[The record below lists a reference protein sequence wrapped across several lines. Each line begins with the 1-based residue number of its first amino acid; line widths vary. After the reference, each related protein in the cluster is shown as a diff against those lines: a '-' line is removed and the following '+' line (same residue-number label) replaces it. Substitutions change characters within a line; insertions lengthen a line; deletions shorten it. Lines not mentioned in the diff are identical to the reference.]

1 MSERSLREAYQAGW
15 EAYHEDMDRDCIGIF
30 ATVDEA
36 QEAMRGYYD
45 AEQWI
50 LRCRAI

>member
-15 EAYHEDMDRDCIGIF
+15 EACHEGDCIGIF

-45 AEQWI
+45 AEQFDG
-50 LRCRAI
+50 AVKA